1 MSASPESSRD
11 RDAEW
16 AARLPEIPAST
27 GILWPSVG
35 VGLLFV
41 LWGLYLIL
49 TPHPT
54 TTAPVNPG
62 AAPRPEATQQ
72 PRAGDGKVFRAGFV
86 DSKDSSF
93 ALGME
98 EFAKQVSERS
108 GGELRVELFPGGL
121 VDGVQM
127 DERTLV
133 EAVRSGSLAVGL
145 ATTSPLT
152 NYNHL
157 LDVFDLPF
165 LFSDEAHA
173 DSVLEGPVG
182 DTLLSCL
189 KDKKLLGLGYMEVG
203 FRVFSSSVPLPDFAS
218 FAGKRLRVMQSVT
231 FTRFIKAVGGDPVPS
246 PVDKIYLMGKEGY
259 IDGADRTYPTYW
271 DFRLY
276 EVHRYITETRHAYS
290 VKMVLI
296 NEELYASLTPAD
308 QRILRESAKEASR
321 LQRKKQREAD
331 DAVKRMAL
339 EEGIKVFPIAPEER
353 GKFLEASKELYD
365 EYRRNQSAEILDS
378 IVKLAKV
385 Q

>member
-27 GILWPSVG
+27 GILWPSVAI
-35 VGLLFV
+35 GLAFV
-41 LWGLYLIL
+41 IWGLYLIL
-49 TPHPT
+49 TPHR
-54 TTAPVNPG
+54 TASPETNPG
-62 AAPRPEATQQ
+62 TAPRPQATQAAK
-72 PRAGDGKVFRAGFV
+72 PSDGKVFRAGFV

-98 EFAKQVSERS
+98 EFARQVNERS
-108 GGELRVELFPGGL
+108 KGELRVELFPGGL

-165 LFSDEAHA
+165 LFSDETQA

-182 DTLLSCL
+182 ETLLGCL

-218 FAGKRLRVMQSVT
+218 FSGKKLRVMQSVT
-231 FTRFIKAVGGDPVPS
+231 FTRFIKAIGGDPVPS

-290 VKMVLI
+290 VKMLLI
-296 NEELYASLTPAD
+296 NEELFATLAPED
-308 QRILRESAKEASR
+308 QQILRESAREASR

-331 DAVKRMAL
+331 DAVKQLAL
-339 EEGIKVFPIAPEER
+339 KEGIKVFPIAPEER

-365 EYRRNQSAEILDS
+365 EYRRNQSAEILDA